1 MTVVVVRIPAAL
13 LFFGACLAG
22 VTFSLTTRHLEAADE
37 HGWRI
42 LFDSLRGG
50 KREIYVMDTDGSNV
64 RRLTHNEQRDA
75 RPRWSPDG
83 KLLVFQSGTVGPG
96 QQWSDVEIYTMN
108 ADGPNV
114 HRLTS
119 NEHADMHPDW

>member
-1 MTVVVVRIPAAL
+1 MTVVVVRIPGAL

-50 KREIYVMDTDGSNV
+50 KREIYVMDTNGGNLHNVSN
-64 RRLTHNEQRDA
+64 HPANDSFPA
-75 RPRWSPDG
+75 WFDS
-83 KLLVFQSGTVGPG
+83 QSGHAVSPVGKRTLTWGWLKTVGL
-96 QQWSDVEIYTMN
+96 SDVLRQTPRRN
-108 ADGPNV
+108 
-114 HRLTS
+114 
-119 NEHADMHPDW
+119 